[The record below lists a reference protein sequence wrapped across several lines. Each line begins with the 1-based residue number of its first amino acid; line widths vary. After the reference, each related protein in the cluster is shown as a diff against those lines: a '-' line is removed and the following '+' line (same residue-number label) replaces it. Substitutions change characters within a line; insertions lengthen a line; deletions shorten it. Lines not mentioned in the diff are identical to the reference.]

1 MNHSLTTRFGFAA
14 VVILGLATSGVA
26 SAALTREA
34 PDDTKVLLE
43 NEQAWAKAA
52 VDGDADRMASYMT
65 DDYVELAWE
74 PAAQSVP
81 AHWSTTGK
89 TEWVASV
96 RSRKDVYTSV
106 ELHNLTVHIQGTLAV
121 VSGEYS
127 QKGTRGDKDISA
139 TGIYVNTWTKR
150 GHRWLVV
157 HSVFP

>member
-1 MNHSLTTRFGFAA
+1 
-14 VVILGLATSGVA
+14 
-26 SAALTREA
+26 
-34 PDDTKVLLE
+34 
-43 NEQAWAKAA
+43 
-52 VDGDADRMASYMT
+52 
-65 DDYVELAWE
+65 
-74 PAAQSVP
+74 
-81 AHWSTTGK
+81 
-89 TEWVASV
+89 
-96 RSRKDVYTSV
+96 V